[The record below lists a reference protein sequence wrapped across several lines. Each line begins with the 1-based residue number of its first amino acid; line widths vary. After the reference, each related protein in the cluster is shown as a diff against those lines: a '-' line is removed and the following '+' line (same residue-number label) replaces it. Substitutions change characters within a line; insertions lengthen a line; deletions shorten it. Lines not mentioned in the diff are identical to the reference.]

1 MMLAAQGR
9 NWLLLFTLLFV
20 VVGGSM
26 LSSCKKEVFLNSG
39 GYLRFSTDT
48 LTFDT
53 VFTAQGSVTRSFKV
67 YNPNKQRIK
76 ISSIALRG
84 GDSSRFRMNIDG
96 TPCKKITDVE
106 LAPDDSLYIFVATTI
121 NPTAGNS
128 PFLVSDAVDVQFNQK
143 AYDIPLEAYGQDA
156 HYISDSVLK
165 SQTWINDK
173 PYVIIHSALV
183 DSGEVLTIQKG
194 CRIYM
199 HADSKLYVSGSLK
212 AFGTKKD
219 SIIFQG
225 DRLDRDYFGYKDYPS
240 EWCGIHFLRSSTQNV
255 MNFTV
260 IKNAGNTNFDNFY
273 PAAVIVSP
281 PWVVSSQPVLE
292 MNQCIIANSGGYG
305 ILGFNTQVRLRNCLI
320 HTCGLQNIG
329 FFEGGN
335 YEVTNCTLCTYGGIG
350 INHANQPTVAIL
362 NYRDVSLTEYV
373 GNDLTC
379 TFTNNIVYGPLSNEF
394 FVAKKT
400 DWAYNLSVDHCLLK
414 RTDAM
419 VITPT
424 NTILNVDPQFTDL
437 SKWNYRPKSTSPAK
451 GAGIALPA
459 ILNDL
464 DDLPRG
470 NPPSMGCYEVN

>member
-1 MMLAAQGR
+1 MQNTVSRRTLWYLMWILLIAQI
-9 NWLLLFTLLFV
+9 TI
-20 VVGGSM
+20 
-26 LSSCKKEVFLNSG
+26 SSCRKEVFLTSG
-39 GYLRFSTDT
+39 GTLRFSTDT
-48 LTFDT
+48 LSFDT
-53 VFTAQGSVTRSFKV
+53 VFTAQGSVTRSFKI

-76 ISSIALRG
+76 INSIALRG

-96 TPCKKITDVE
+96 TPCKKINDVE
-106 LAPDDSLYIFVATTI
+106 LAPDDSLYVFVATTI

-128 PFLVSDAVDVQFNQK
+128 PFVVSDAVDIQLNTK
-143 AYDIPLEAYGQDA
+143 LYDVPLEAYGQDA
-156 HYISDSVLK
+156 HYIVDSVLS

-240 EWCGIHFLRSSTQNV
+240 EWCGIHFLRSSSQNV

-292 MNQCIIANSGGYG
+292 MNQCIVANSGGYG

-335 YEVTNCTLCTYGGIG
+335 YEVTNCTLCTYGGLG

-394 FVAKKT
+394 FPAKKT
-400 DWAYNLSVDHCLLK
+400 DWAYNLTVDHCLLK

-419 VITPT
+419 PITPT
-424 NTILNVDPQFTDL
+424 NTVLNVDPQFTDL
-437 SKWNYRPKSTSPAK
+437 AKWNYRPKSTSPAK
-451 GAGIALPA
+451 GAGITLPA

-470 NPPSMGCYEVN
+470 NPPSIGCYEVN